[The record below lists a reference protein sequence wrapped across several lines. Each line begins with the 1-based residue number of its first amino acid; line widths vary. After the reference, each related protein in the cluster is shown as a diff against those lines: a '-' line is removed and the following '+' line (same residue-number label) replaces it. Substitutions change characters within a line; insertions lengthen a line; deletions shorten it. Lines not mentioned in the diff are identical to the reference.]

1 MVVNRTIGLAF
12 LNLGASEIVLILLVL
27 LILFGADKA
36 PQLARSLGNARA
48 KLDHARGQFTEA
60 MKTAEEQALDEQFAF
75 ERERERK
82 IRETDPDHMALVNAA
97 EQLGLQTQGL
107 TDAELKAAIRA
118 KLDAGNAGVA
128 EKRTDAPG
136 KDAQQ

>member
-1 MVVNRTIGLAF
+1 M
-12 LNLGASEIVLILLVL
+12 LILLVL

-48 KLDHARGQFTEA
+48 KLDQARGQFTEA
-60 MKTAEEQALDEQFAF
+60 MKTAEEQALDAQFAF

-82 IRETDPDHMALVNAA
+82 IREADPDHVALVNAA

-107 TDAELKAAIRA
+107 SDAELKAASRA
-118 KLDAGNAGVA
+118 KLDAGSAGVA